1 MPVGETGHA
10 RGRVLFVR
18 LDGVEVVVIRWWL
31 SKDFLESGTA
41 CLDVGYVRDGFPY
54 DVGEMMRTHEM
65 RNVVTEYVSRLG
77 CCSPVGVFIVQWS
90 MLVGRAA
97 VVSFEFC

>member
-31 SKDFLESGTA
+31 SKDFLESGTSR
-41 CLDVGYVRDGFPY
+41 LDIGYVRKGFPY
-54 DVGEMMRTHEM
+54 GVGEMMRNHEM
-65 RNVVTEYVSRLG
+65 RNMGTKDGSRLG
-77 CCSPVGVFIVQWS
+77 CCSPVGVLIVQRS
-90 MLVGRAA
+90 MFV
-97 VVSFEFC
+97 

>member
-10 RGRVLFVR
+10 RSRVLFVR

-41 CLDVGYVRDGFPY
+41 RLDIGYVRDGFPY
-54 DVGEMMRTHEM
+54 DVGEIMRNHEM
-65 RNVVTEYVSRLG
+65 LFKCFVLCHDVIPMNVSG
-77 CCSPVGVFIVQWS
+77 K
-90 MLVGRAA
+90 
-97 VVSFEFC
+97 VVMSGTS